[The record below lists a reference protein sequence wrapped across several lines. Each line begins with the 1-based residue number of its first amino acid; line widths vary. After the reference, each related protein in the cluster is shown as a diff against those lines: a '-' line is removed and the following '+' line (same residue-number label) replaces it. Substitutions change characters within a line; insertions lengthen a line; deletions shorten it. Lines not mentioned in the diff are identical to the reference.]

1 MLCFVLKEPQPNT
14 ESINVLSRNIFD
26 PNEENL
32 VIVFHDLETI
42 INNDCF

>member
-1 MLCFVLKEPQPNT
+1 MLRIKGAPTEH

-32 VIVFHDLETI
+32 VIVFHDLEAI